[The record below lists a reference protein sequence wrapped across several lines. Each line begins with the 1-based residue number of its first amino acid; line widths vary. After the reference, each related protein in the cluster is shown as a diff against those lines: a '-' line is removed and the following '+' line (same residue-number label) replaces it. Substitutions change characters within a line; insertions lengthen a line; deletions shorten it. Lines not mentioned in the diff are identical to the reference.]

1 MNWSDIAAAAATL
14 FFVMDPLG
22 NIPVFNSVLSR
33 FEPRRRAHDHG
44 ARARHR
50 ARDHAGPAVRG
61 HARSSNFLGL
71 TQPSLNI
78 AGGVLLF
85 IIALRMIFPQ
95 RGARASR
102 RRRTSRSSCRSR
114 CRWWPGRRRSRSCC
128 CCSSTE
134 PARIWEWCTALV
146 IAWASPRCCLTT
158 SPFLMRALGD
168 RGLRALERLM
178 GMLLVLLATQM
189 LLNGVREFVRSLAV
203 LARSRHCC
211 GFRFAAPLELGR
223 SAILP
228 RAQLRQPFDD
238 GRTIGSSSGRRSCP
252 SRRRTAQPLSRASR
266 RL

>member
-1 MNWSDIAAAAATL
+1 MNWTDIATAAATL

-33 FEPRRRAHDHG
+33 FKPRRRAMIT
-44 ARARHR
+44 ARELVIALVIMLVLLF
-50 ARDHAGPAVRG
+50 AGTAILD
-61 HARSSNFLGL
+61 FLGL

-95 RGARASR
+95 RGSR
-102 RRRTSRSSCRSR
+102 VPTPTDEPFIVPLAMPMVAGPSTIAMLLLL
-114 CRWWPGRRRSRSCC
+114 
-128 CCSSTE
+128 SSTE

-146 IAWASPRCCLTT
+146 IAWAIATVLLTA

-189 LLNGVREFVRSLAV
+189 LLNGVREFVESLGV
-203 LARSRHCC
+203 
-211 GFRFAAPLELGR
+211 
-223 SAILP
+223 
-228 RAQLRQPFDD
+228 
-238 GRTIGSSSGRRSCP
+238 
-252 SRRRTAQPLSRASR
+252 
-266 RL
+266 